1 MRRAASTLV
10 VLAAA
15 WVLPAA
21 SSEDIASLRARA
33 REALAPI
40 DGEIALDGL
49 QAPVEVLRDRWG
61 VPHIYASTL
70 EDLFFAQGFVAA
82 QDRLWQLDLWRRVAE
97 GRLAEVLGPG
107 AVPRDTFA
115 RLLRY
120 RGDMT
125 AEWASYAPDARRI
138 VEAFV
143 RGINAQI
150 AWVEARPERLPV
162 EFQLT
167 GTRPEPWTP
176 EVVVSRMA
184 GYAMT
189 RNVRSEVQRAR
200 LARAVGIARV
210 AEFMPPDPPVPITL
224 PDGLDLADIGSDIL
238 ALAEA
243 ADAPVSFAATSS
255 RPAGVAGPLGGSAP
269 VLAWARPGV
278 AAPRAPEDP
287 GAVHPARIL
296 AALAEEY
303 ATRGSNNWVV
313 AAGRT
318 ATGRPLLANDPHRAL
333 QLPSLRYTVHLNGP
347 GWNVIGAGEPALP
360 GVAAGHNDRIAF
372 GFTIV
377 GTDQQ
382 DLYVE
387 QLDPANP
394 DRYRVGDGW
403 QTTRVEREELRVAG
417 EPPRTVELRFTRH
430 GPVIHIDRRRHRAYV
445 LRWVGTEPGTAGY
458 LASLS
463 LDTAR
468 SWPEFL
474 AALERWKVPSE
485 NLVYADVDGN
495 IGWVAAGLT
504 PIRRNW
510 TGLLPVPGH
519 EGKYEWD
526 GFLAVA
532 DLPQSFNPPSGF
544 IATANH
550 NILPPDY
557 PHRIAYEWGA
567 PHRYR
572 RIVEAI
578 EPRRDFTREAFERLQ
593 HDEVSLPARAIVDAL
608 QVAAA
613 VAPPATPVRARALR
627 MLTAWDGELHR
638 DSAPAAL
645 YGLWLPHLQRAFAE
659 AVVAPADRPHA
670 PERLLLE
677 RLLAVLR
684 RPSQAQLALLVG
696 GSLEAAWTEAEAKMG
711 PPENWAWGRLHHA
724 RFAHPLATTPAR
736 EALLDLPPVPRGGDA
751 TTVNNTGSGLRQTSG
766 ASFRQVID
774 VGNWDGSSTINVPG
788 QSGQPESPHYA
799 DLLPLWA
806 EGRYHP
812 MLFSRQAV
820 ERHLAGRLRLVP
832 KSMAAGPGLTAPA
845 TPAAGAPSSGA
856 DRSGPPIL
864 PPFAGRIV
872 NYDWRAGRAAACTI
886 DPAGSGRT
894 IGARTIPNTYVWV
907 VDQEVVRQ
915 LGSTTGICDPAWS
928 PDGARLAVAAPNGLW
943 TYSPALE
950 NPVLLAETHLPREPK
965 HPHDYT
971 AFARPRWSPDGRHI
985 AFLVTDG
992 RETWLEVVEAQRGAR
1007 VARSEPGIDDFVWVD
1022 SQTVRAGDRTV
1033 RVPSRPAPR
1042 PRP

>member
-1 MRRAASTLV
+1 MMRRAAFTLA

-21 SSEDIASLRARA
+21 QSEDLAGLRARA

-40 DGEIALDGL
+40 EGEIALDGL

-97 GRLAEVLGPG
+97 GRLAEILGPG

-125 AEWASYAPDARRI
+125 AEWASYAPDAKRI

-150 AWVEARPERLPV
+150 AWVEARPERLPI
-162 EFQLT
+162 EFQLA
-167 GTRPEPWTP
+167 GTRPERWTP
-176 EVVVSRMA
+176 DVVISRMA
-184 GYAMT
+184 GYVMT

-200 LARAVGIARV
+200 LARAVGVARI

-224 PDGLDLADIGSDIL
+224 PDGLDLADIGPEVL

-243 ADAPVSFAATSS
+243 ADAPLSFAAPPSP
-255 RPAGVAGPLGGSAP
+255 PAAAAGAIFGVAP
-269 VLAWARPGV
+269 VLAWTRPGGTRP
-278 AAPRAPEDP
+278 ALP
-287 GAVHPARIL
+287 GGPDQGRPADIL
-296 AALAEEY
+296 AALAEAY
-303 ATRGSNNWVV
+303 ATDGSNNWVV
-313 AAGRT
+313 APART

-360 GVAAGHNDRIAF
+360 GVAAGHNDRIGF

-394 DRYRVGDGW
+394 DRYRVGSGW
-403 QTTRVEREELRVAG
+403 ETMRVEREVLRVAG

-430 GPVIHIDRRRHRAYV
+430 GPVIHVDRQRHRAYA

-463 LDTAR
+463 LDTAQ

-519 EGKYEWD
+519 EGRYEWD
-526 GFLAVA
+526 GFLTVA
-532 DLPQSFNPPSGF
+532 DLPQSFNPASGF

-550 NILPPDY
+550 NILPPGY
-557 PHRIAYEWGA
+557 RHQISYEWGA
-567 PHRYR
+567 PHRYQ

-578 EPRRDFTREAFERLQ
+578 GQRRDFTREAFERLQ

-613 VAPPATPVRARALR
+613 VAPPATPVRAQAVR

-645 YGLWLPHLQRAFAE
+645 YALWLPHLQRAFAE

-670 PERLLLE
+670 PERLPLE
-677 RLLAVLR
+677 RLLAILR
-684 RPSQAQLALLVG
+684 RPSQAQLALLTG
-696 GSLEAAWTEAEAKMG
+696 PALEAAWSEAEAKMG
-711 PPENWAWGRLHHA
+711 PPGNWAWGRLHHA
-724 RFAHPLATTPAR
+724 RFEHPLATTPPR
-736 EALLDLPPVPRGGDA
+736 EALLNLPPVPRGGDA

-766 ASFRQVID
+766 ASFREVID
-774 VGNWDGSSTINVPG
+774 VGNWDDSSTINVPG
-788 QSGQPESPHYA
+788 QSGQPESPHYSN
-799 DLLPLWA
+799 LLPLWA

-832 KSMAAGPGLTAPA
+832 KGMTAAGSAAPA
-845 TPAAGAPSSGA
+845 ATAGGAPDPGA
-856 DRSGPPIL
+856 DEGGPPIL

-872 NYDWRAGRAAACTI
+872 NYDRRAGRVAACTI
-886 DPAGSGRT
+886 DPAGSART
-894 IGARTIPNTYVWV
+894 VGARTIPNTYVWV
-907 VDQEVVRQ
+907 IEQEVVRQ
-915 LGSTTGICDPAWS
+915 LGSTTGLCDPAWS
-928 PDGARLAVAAPNGLW
+928 PDGTRLAVAAPNGLW
-943 TYSPALE
+943 TYSPTLE
-950 NPVLLAETHLPREPK
+950 DPVLLAETHLPREPK

-971 AFARPRWSPDGRHI
+971 AFARPRWSPDGRYI

-992 RETWLEVVEAQRGAR
+992 RETWLEVVEARQGAR
-1007 VARSEPGIDDFVWVD
+1007 VARSDPGVDDFTWVD
-1022 SQTVRAGDRTV
+1022 SQTIRAGDRTI

-1042 PRP
+1042 PGR